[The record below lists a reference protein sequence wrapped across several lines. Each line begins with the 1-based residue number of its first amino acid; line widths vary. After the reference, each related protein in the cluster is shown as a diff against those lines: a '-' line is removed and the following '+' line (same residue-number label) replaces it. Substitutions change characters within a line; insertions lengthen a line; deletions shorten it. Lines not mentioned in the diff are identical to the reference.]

1 MKHLLN
7 NLSEEEKNA
16 IREQHAGG
24 IKLMVENFRKLTN
37 SKLGDVKPLVNEQN
51 IIGNLVSGSSQKAVK
66 QIFDSCRSVS
76 KSPIVTNKIVD
87 AIYKAVQGVGTD
99 ESSILRALSSIP
111 NFNTF
116 CSAVNNYRT
125 TYGTDLYSD
134 LDGDIDEETL
144 WAEISRILRRIQ
156 QSPAAK
162 PTQGKAPQK
171 PMADVKPTQGKV
183 PQRPMA
189 TTSKSTQGAVPQRPM
204 ADVKPTQGAVPQRPT
219 QERNP
224 KSPY

>member
-1 MKHLLN
+1 MKHILN
-7 NLSEEEKNA
+7 DLSNEEKNS
-16 IREQHAGG
+16 IREQHSGG
-24 IKLMVENFRKLTN
+24 MKIMTENFRKLAN

-51 IIGNLVSGSSQKAVK
+51 VISSLVSGSSQKAVK

-76 KSPIVTNKIVD
+76 KSPSVTNKIVD

-171 PMADVKPTQGKV
+171 PMADVKPTQGGVTK
-183 PQRPMA
+183 
-189 TTSKSTQGAVPQRPM
+189 K
-204 ADVKPTQGAVPQRPT
+204 
-219 QERNP
+219 
-224 KSPY
+224 